1 MNLQARALLSEPELF
16 MSGLIPSSLG
26 VESFTGWFPIAVG
39 LALIVIGE
47 VLPNADGM
55 DSETITAEDIG
66 QKAISDHRAL
76 LRFRREL
83 M

>member
-1 MNLQARALLSEPELF
+1 MAGF
-16 MSGLIPSSLG
+16 IPPWLV
-26 VESFTGWFPIAVG
+26 VESFTGWFSAAVRLG
-39 LALIVIGE
+39 LIVIGK
-47 VLPNADGM
+47 VLANANRM
-55 DSETITAEDIG
+55 YAETITAKNIG